1 MYTSICISLTS
12 QETNKTAAELVKQ
25 VFQLKSTLRFQPKRS
40 KNISSPDQLG
50 SANDFLRRGDEL
62 HTRAATS
69 GWPHSGWD
77 RKHLGAAVT
86 SSSLLGLSPRA
97 VFYSITHS
105 AKQAKQLDRV
115 VFWRKYLYVSDRL
128 TQLAILCG
136 ALSAALSSVSSDGV
150 DQKQKPNQNPT
161 KDHRPLSS
169 AWTKAATISGAING
183 RRGLCS
189 GVLFFLCCCRK

>member
-1 MYTSICISLTS
+1 MTFSG
-12 QETNKTAAELVKQ
+12 EGTNFTLVLPLQ
-25 VFQLKSTLRFQPKRS
+25 VGL
-40 KNISSPDQLG
+40 IPDG
-50 SANDFLRRGDEL
+50 IANTWGQ
-62 HTRAATS
+62 
-69 GWPHSGWD
+69 
-77 RKHLGAAVT
+77 
-86 SSSLLGLSPRA
+86 LSPQVHCSAFHPGRL
-97 VFYSITHS
+97 YSITHS

-189 GVLFFLCCCRK
+189 GVLFFFVLLSEVEHHNQLTCSNHGK